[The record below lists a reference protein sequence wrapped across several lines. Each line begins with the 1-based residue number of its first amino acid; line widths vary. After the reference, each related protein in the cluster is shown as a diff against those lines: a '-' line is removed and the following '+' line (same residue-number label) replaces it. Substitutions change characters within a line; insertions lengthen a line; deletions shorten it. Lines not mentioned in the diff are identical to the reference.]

1 MLKFVQKS
9 MTSRKEAC
17 STQKS
22 CLGHVEVLHF
32 VCLSLY
38 FFFFLAALM
47 LLSQPNSLFCFSPL
61 QFFFFF
67 LLLFCIHAIEWMR
80 FRTGFEI
87 FCETCFF

>member
-1 MLKFVQKS
+1 MERWQYIVAVVIESPCTMLKFVQKS

-38 FFFFLAALM
+38 FFLAALM
-47 LLSQPNSLFCFSPL
+47 LLSQPNSLFYFSPVL
-61 QFFFFF
+61 FFFSSIV
-67 LLLFCIHAIEWMR
+67 LHSCY
-80 FRTGFEI
+80 
-87 FCETCFF
+87 

>member
-9 MTSRKEAC
+9 MTSRKEAY

-22 CLGHVEVLHF
+22 CQGYVEVLHF

-38 FFFFLAALM
+38 FFLFFFAAFM
-47 LLSQPNSLFCFSPL
+47 LLSQPNSLFYFSPVL
-61 QFFFFF
+61 FFF